1 MDRAFW
7 QARLDKKK
15 ALLIVLDDAATAI
28 SAGAI
33 ESYKLDTGQTVTWV
47 QKSNIEVL
55 NKVIESLENQIAVL
69 ETRLTGC
76 GVVNARP
83 AW

>member
-1 MDRAFW
+1 MDRTFDRE
-7 QARLDKKK
+7 RLAKKK
-15 ALLIVLDDAATAI
+15 ALLLVLDDTVI
-28 SAGAI
+28 SIAAGAI

-55 NKVIESLENQIAVL
+55 NKAIESLENQIAVL